1 MAIWEF
7 PFWLDV
13 PFSAVL
19 DTVTLPVDAMC
30 MVSH

>member
-1 MAIWEF
+1 M
-7 PFWLDV
+7 
-13 PFSAVL
+13 L